1 MADLEYALMLHN
13 APFGFANHRIE
24 LNDKGEVIDFVFLDV
39 NPIFEELFG
48 LKAKE
53 VINQKATNILPALVP
68 DSENWIKFY
77 GDLAIYEKSADFEQY
92 AETLGRR
99 LKIHAHGYRKN
110 HFYILITDITAE
122 YLLTE
127 AAGKLNQYSSEKIDY
142 AYLTDVMLR
151 LSGARYA
158 ALNRFD
164 ENGKDFTTVSMVGMS
179 NMITAAAKIL
189 GFEITGKKW
198 PYDPAREALLKTK
211 TNHFDNLEILT
222 TKALP
227 KQIIK
232 RLVAM
237 TGIAEVVVIRTI
249 KDDLPVGDFTLFFQK
264 GKPLQN
270 QRKAEYFADMVGILL
285 GRIMEE
291 KEKKRQENIL
301 ENFFDVTPELLCI
314 TNTKGYFIKLNK
326 AWHKALGY
334 PAETLANR
342 NFIDFVHKDDRKK
355 TLFRTKKQLEK
366 KELISFVNRFRAADN
381 KYRIIEWRSVL
392 FDGLVFAAARD
403 ITEKRLAE
411 KTIRENE
418 RSLRELNATKDKFFS
433 IIAHDLRSPFNSIL
447 GGSEM
452 LIEIIRNKDYE
463 SMEEIGEMVHRSAQ
477 AAFNLLVNLL
487 EWSRTQTGRMDF
499 DPVAVDIRD
508 VIDDNLELLAESAK
522 QKSILIHKS
531 IAVKSKVSVDVQM
544 FGTILRNLVS
554 NAIKF
559 SQAGKQIWVKAGLKD
574 DKLMVS
580 VIDQGIGISE
590 EAQEK
595 MFRIDSSISQHG
607 TNNEPG
613 TGLGLLLC
621 KEFAEKHGGTI
632 LLESKLQKGSTFSLV
647 LPLET
652 NH

>member
-1 MADLEYALMLHN
+1 MSDFDYPLLLQN
-13 APFGFANHRIE
+13 APFAFANHRIV
-24 LNDKGEVIDFVFLDV
+24 LNEIGEVVDFIFLDV
-39 NPIFEELFG
+39 NPLFEELTG
-48 LKAKE
+48 MQAKTL
-53 VINQKATNILPALVP
+53 INKKATSILPGLIV
-68 DSENWIKFY
+68 DSEKWIKFY
-77 GDLAIYEKSADFEQY
+77 GDLALHGKSVDFEQY
-92 AETLGRR
+92 AEPLGRR
-99 LKIHAHGYRKN
+99 FKIHAHGYRKN
-110 HFYILITDITAE
+110 HFYTLITDITAE

-127 AAGKLNQYSSEKIDY
+127 AAGKLNQYSTENIDY
-142 AYLTDVMLR
+142 AYLTNVMMR
-151 LSGARYA
+151 LTGARYA

-164 ENGKDFTTVSMVGMS
+164 ENGKDFTTVSMAGMS
-179 NMITAAAKIL
+179 NMIVAATKML

-198 PYDPAREALLKTK
+198 PFDPAREALLKNK
-211 TNHFDNLEILT
+211 TNCFDNLEILT

-237 TGIAEVVVIRTI
+237 TGIGEVVVIRTV

-264 GKPLQN
+264 GKQLQN

-291 KEKKRQENIL
+291 KKKKRQENIL

-314 TNTKGYFIKLNK
+314 TDTKGAFIKLNK

-334 PAETLANR
+334 RSETLANR
-342 NFIDFVHKDDRKK
+342 NFIELVHEDDRKK
-355 TLFRTKKQLEK
+355 TLIRTKKQLEK
-366 KELISFVNRFRAADN
+366 KELISFVNRFRAADG
-381 KYRIIEWRSVL
+381 KYRLIEWRSVL
-392 FDGLVFAAARD
+392 FDGLIFAAARD

-411 KTIRENE
+411 ETIRENE
-418 RSLRELNATKDKFFS
+418 RRLHELNATKDKFFS

-452 LIEIIRNKDYE
+452 LAEIIRKKDYE
-463 SMEEIGEMVHRSAQ
+463 NMEEMADMVHRSAQ

-487 EWSRTQTGRMDF
+487 EWSRAQTGRIDF
-499 DPVAVDIRD
+499 DPVAVDIGP
-508 VIDDNLELLAESAK
+508 VIDENLELLAESAK

-531 IAVKSKVSVDVQM
+531 IAVQSKVSLDVQM

-559 SQAGKQIWVKAGLKD
+559 SHAGSLVRVRARLKD
-574 DKLMVS
+574 DKLLVS
-580 VIDQGIGISE
+580 VTDQGVGISKE
-590 EAQEK
+590 VQEK
-595 MFRIDSSISQHG
+595 LFRIDSPISQSG

-632 LLESKLQKGSTFSLV
+632 VLESLPQKGSTFTLV
-647 LPLET
+647 LPVNPDE
-652 NH
+652 